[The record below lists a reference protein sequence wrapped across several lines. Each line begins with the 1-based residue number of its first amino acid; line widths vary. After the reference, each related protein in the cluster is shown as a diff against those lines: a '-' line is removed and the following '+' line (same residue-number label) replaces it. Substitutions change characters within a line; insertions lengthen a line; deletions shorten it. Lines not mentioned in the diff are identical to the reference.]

1 MEEFNEAEFKLKAVS
16 IFKLCLFSVC
26 FCYCCCCE
34 FICFMNR
41 VKPDAS
47 KVENVENVAAYIL
60 FSSLCIAVII
70 KRLNSDLQTH
80 KSDKS
85 TFLNSFSN
93 VEMFYTEMLN
103 SYTILAILRKDTWF
117 IPKITITFS
126 KEMLRALTFTG
137 LLVPIKL
144 LRVPLLLTIDQLI
157 IFC

>member
-1 MEEFNEAEFKLKAVS
+1 
-16 IFKLCLFSVC
+16 
-26 FCYCCCCE
+26 
-34 FICFMNR
+34 MNR

-117 IPKITITFS
+117 IPKITIAFS

-144 LRVPLLLTIDQLI
+144 LRVPLLLTIDQLL
-157 IFC
+157 IFCLKRKILLNFFVKSKFNENNKNNFYDYLYYSASIKK